1 MELLIISGM
10 SGAGKSRAADVLE
23 DLGYF
28 CMDNVPAAMLPRLA
42 EFYIGTGGSYEHV
55 AVVTDARDRAGFGEI
70 FNSLGKLR
78 SLGCAY
84 RILFVE
90 ADLPAIVRRYKETR
104 RPHPLQARGGS
115 IEEAVRKERELLSL
129 LRERA
134 DYVINTTNLT
144 LGMLQA
150 EIYRLF
156 VGEPAD
162 RQLSVNV
169 MSFGFKHGVPI
180 EADMVFD
187 VRFLPNPYYVDSL
200 RNKTGLDSEVYDFI
214 FDYASAREFLS
225 LLCSL
230 VDFLIPQ
237 YIEEGK
243 RTLTIA
249 VGCTGGHHRS
259 VAVARALTE
268 HIRQLGQ
275 SAENNNRDI
284 DKQ

>member
-10 SGAGKSRAADVLE
+10 SGAGKSRVADVLE
-23 DLGYF
+23 DLDYF

-42 EFYIGTGGSYEHV
+42 EFYIGAGSRYTHV
-55 AVVTDARDRAGFGEI
+55 AVVTDARDREGFGEI
-70 FNSLGKLR
+70 FDSLRRLR
-78 SLGCAY
+78 ELGCAY

-90 ADLPAIVRRYKETR
+90 ADLPTVVRRYKETR
-104 RPHPLQARGGS
+104 RPHPLQTRTGG
-115 IEEAVRKERELLSL
+115 IEDAVRRESELLL
-129 LRERA
+129 RLRESA
-134 DYVINTTNLT
+134 DYVINTSNLT

-156 VGEPAD
+156 VGESAD

-169 MSFGFKHGVPI
+169 VSFGFKHGVPI

-187 VRFLPNPYYVDSL
+187 VRFLPNPYYVESM
-200 RNKTGLDSEVYDFI
+200 REKTGLDQEVYDFV
-214 FDYASAREFLS
+214 FSHAASREFME
-225 LLCSL
+225 LLYKL
-230 VDFLIPQ
+230 MDFLIPQ

-243 RTLTIA
+243 RTLTVA

-275 SAENNNRDI
+275 SAENRNRDI
-284 DKQ
+284 EK

>member
-1 MELLIISGM
+1 MEFLIISGM

-23 DLGYF
+23 DLDYF

-42 EFYIGTGGSYEHV
+42 EFYIGAGSRYEHV

-70 FNSLGKLR
+70 FTSLQKLR
-78 SLGCAY
+78 ELGCGY

-90 ADLPAIVRRYKETR
+90 ADLASIVRRYKETR
-104 RPHPLQARGGS
+104 RPHPLQTRTGS
-115 IEEAVRKERELLSL
+115 IEEAVRREAELLSL

-150 EIYRLF
+150 EIYRLIA
-156 VGEPAD
+156 GEGAD

-169 MSFGFKHGVPI
+169 VSFGFKHGLPV
-180 EADMVFD
+180 EADMLFD
-187 VRFLPNPYYVDSL
+187 VRFLPNPYYVESMRD
-200 RNKTGLDSEVYDFI
+200 RTGLDEDVYDFV
-214 FDYASAREFLS
+214 FSFAQAREFLG

-249 VGCTGGHHRS
+249 IGCTGGHHRS
-259 VAVARALTE
+259 VAVARALTG
-268 HIRQLGQ
+268 HILELGQ
-275 SAENNNRDI
+275 SAENINRDI
-284 DKQ
+284 NR

>member
-23 DLGYF
+23 DLDYF

-42 EFYIGTGGSYEHV
+42 EFYIGAGSRYEHV

-70 FNSLGKLR
+70 FDSLDRLR
-78 SLGCAY
+78 ELGCDY

-90 ADLPAIVRRYKETR
+90 AELPAIVRRYKETR
-104 RPHPLQARGGS
+104 RPHPLQARTGS
-115 IEEAVRKERELLSL
+115 IEDAVRKEKELLAR
-129 LRERA
+129 LRECA
-134 DYVINTTNLT
+134 DYVIDTTNLT

-156 VGEPAD
+156 VGEPSD

-187 VRFLPNPYYVDSL
+187 VRFLSNPYYVDSM
-200 RNKTGLDSEVYDFI
+200 RRKTGLDREVYDFI
-214 FDYASAREFLS
+214 FEHASAREFLE

-230 VDFLIPQ
+230 VDFLIPH

-249 VGCTGGHHRS
+249 IGCTGGHHRS

-268 HIRQLGQ
+268 HIEQLGQ

-284 DKQ
+284 DR